1 MMEEHQLNDLIK
13 TDPYLNWLKEDF
25 HLILLGVLIIII
37 DF

>member
-1 MMEEHQLNDLIK
+1 MMEEHQLNDLIEA
-13 TDPYLNWLKEDF
+13 DPYLNGLKEDF